1 MTSNQYW
8 SYLIKFDLWLQIQ
21 EAKRGDPTPKNAK
34 SRREAVIEVAAVQ
47 VVLRQAVQRE
57 AEAEDL
63 NHVKKDQDIKAGTR
77 EESLKR

>member
-1 MTSNQYW
+1 
-8 SYLIKFDLWLQIQ
+8 
-21 EAKRGDPTPKNAK
+21 
-34 SRREAVIEVAAVQ
+34 VIEVAAVQ